1 MVLHQLALNLNN
13 GVEGMDLSHSQ
24 MIHMYEQMTRIREFD
39 ERAAVLMEHARVP
52 GVVHLYCG
60 EEAIGVGVCEA
71 LNADDYITSTHR
83 GHGHLIAKG
92 GDPVRMYAEL
102 FAKSTGYNRGKG
114 GSMHMAALDL
124 GIIGANGIV
133 AAGLPIGL
141 GVAFA
146 CDYQGN
152 GRVTVSFFGDGASNE
167 GAFHEAMNMAA
178 ILKAPM
184 VFVCE
189 NNGYGEWS
197 ATATQTSVADIAD
210 RAAAYGIPGAIVDGM
225 DIMAV
230 HEAAIEAIDRA
241 RSGAGPT
248 LLECKTY
255 RFYDHVGRDFG
266 ILQRDEAEIAHW
278 RGRDPIRLWRQTL
291 IDMEVLAEST
301 ADDITTRIG
310 QEMDSA
316 IAIAEQDPDP
326 SPEELFKDVYTE
338 S

>member
-1 MVLHQLALNLNN
+1 
-13 GVEGMDLSHSQ
+13 MDLTAAT
-24 MIHMYEQMTRIREFD
+24 MRRMFEQMTRIREFD
-39 ERAAVLMEHARVP
+39 ERAALLMEQARVH
-52 GVVHLYCG
+52 GSVHLYCG
-60 EEAIGVGVCEA
+60 EEAIAVGVCEA
-71 LNADDYITSTHR
+71 LNDDDYITSTHR

-92 GDPVRMYAEL
+92 GDVERMYAEL
-102 FAKSTGYNRGKG
+102 FAKTSGYNQGKG

-146 CDYQGN
+146 SQYRND
-152 GRVTVSFFGDGASNE
+152 GRVTVCFFGDGATNE
-167 GAFHEAMNMAA
+167 GAFHEAMNMAS

-197 ATATQTSVADIAD
+197 STESQTSIKDIAD
-210 RAAAYGIPGAIVDGM
+210 RAASYSMPGTIVDGM

-230 HEAAIEAIDRA
+230 HEAATEAIDRA
-241 RSGAGPT
+241 RSGAGPS

-266 ILQRDEAEIAHW
+266 ILQRDADEIARW
-278 RGRDPIRLWRQTL
+278 RARDPIALWRQAL
-291 IDMEVLAEST
+291 IAHGLLDEAEADAITARIAQDME
-301 ADDITTRIG
+301 R
-310 QEMDSA
+310 A
-316 IAIAEQDPDP
+316 IAKAEQAADPQPDA
-326 SPEELFKDVYTE
+326 LFTDVYTE
-338 S
+338 PT

>member
-1 MVLHQLALNLNN
+1 
-13 GVEGMDLSHSQ
+13 MDLTNAD
-24 MIHMYEQMTRIREFD
+24 MLRMFEQMTRIREFD
-39 ERAAVLMEHARVP
+39 ERAGLLMEQTRVP
-52 GVVHLYCG
+52 GSVHLYCG
-60 EEAIGVGVCEA
+60 EEAIAVGVCEA
-71 LNADDYITSTHR
+71 LNDDDYITSTHR

-92 GDPVRMYAEL
+92 GDVERMYAEL
-102 FAKSTGYNRGKG
+102 FAKATGYNGGKG

-146 CDYQGN
+146 SQYQGN
-152 GRVTVSFFGDGASNE
+152 DRVTVCFFGDGATNE

-197 ATATQTSVADIAD
+197 SAASTTSVADIVD
-210 RAAAYGIPGAIVDGM
+210 RAASYGIAGAMVDGM
-225 DIMAV
+225 DIAAV
-230 HEAAIEAIDRA
+230 HEASIEAVARA

-255 RFYDHVGRDFG
+255 RYYDHVGRDFG
-266 ILQRDEAEIAHW
+266 ILQRDPDEIARW
-278 RGRDPIRLWRQTL
+278 RARDPIKQWREVL
-291 IDMEVLAEST
+291 IAQGVFDDNTADTITARIAADMERAIANAEQAPDPHPDALYEDVYSEST
-301 ADDITTRIG
+301 
-310 QEMDSA
+310 
-316 IAIAEQDPDP
+316 
-326 SPEELFKDVYTE
+326 V
-338 S
+338 

>member
-1 MVLHQLALNLNN
+1 
-13 GVEGMDLSHSQ
+13 MDLSKAE
-24 MIHMYEQMTRIREFD
+24 MLRMFEQMAKIREFD
-39 ERAAVLMEHARVP
+39 ERAGLLMEQARVH
-52 GVVHLYCG
+52 GSVHLYCG
-60 EEAIGVGVCEA
+60 EEAIAVGVCEA
-71 LNADDYITSTHR
+71 LKDDDYITSTHR

-92 GDPVRMYAEL
+92 GDVGRMYAEL
-102 FAKSTGYNRGKG
+102 FAKATGYNGGKG

-146 CDYQGN
+146 SQYQEN
-152 GRVTVSFFGDGASNE
+152 DRVTVCFFGDGATNE

-197 ATATQTSVADIAD
+197 SAASTTSVADIVD
-210 RAAAYGIPGAIVDGM
+210 RAASYGIAGAMVDGM
-225 DIMAV
+225 DIAAV
-230 HEAAIEAIDRA
+230 HEAAIEAVARA

-266 ILQRDEAEIAHW
+266 VLQRDPDEVARW
-278 RGRDPIRLWRQTL
+278 RARDPIKQWRETL
-291 IDMEVLAEST
+291 IAQGVFDDSKADAITAGIASDMELAIAAAEQAPDPHPDALYEDVYSEST
-301 ADDITTRIG
+301 
-310 QEMDSA
+310 
-316 IAIAEQDPDP
+316 
-326 SPEELFKDVYTE
+326 V
-338 S
+338 

>member
-1 MVLHQLALNLNN
+1 
-13 GVEGMDLSHSQ
+13 MDLTNAD
-24 MIHMYEQMTRIREFD
+24 MLRMFEQMTRIREFD
-39 ERAAVLMEHARVP
+39 ERAGLLMEQARVP
-52 GVVHLYCG
+52 GSVHLYCG
-60 EEAIGVGVCEA
+60 EEAIAVGVCEA
-71 LNADDYITSTHR
+71 LNDDDYITSTHR

-92 GDPVRMYAEL
+92 GDVERMYAEL
-102 FAKSTGYNRGKG
+102 FAKATGYNGGKG

-146 CDYQGN
+146 SQYQGN
-152 GRVTVSFFGDGASNE
+152 DRVTVCFFGDGATNE

-197 ATATQTSVADIAD
+197 SAASTTSVADIVD
-210 RAAAYGIPGAIVDGM
+210 RAASYGIAGAMVDGM
-225 DIMAV
+225 DIAAV
-230 HEAAIEAIDRA
+230 HEASIEAVARA

-255 RFYDHVGRDFG
+255 RYYDHVGRDFG
-266 ILQRDEAEIAHW
+266 ILQRDPDEIARW
-278 RGRDPIRLWRQTL
+278 RARDPIQQWREVL
-291 IDMEVLAEST
+291 IAQGVFDDNTADTITARIAADMERAIANAEQAPDPHPDALYEDVYSEST
-301 ADDITTRIG
+301 
-310 QEMDSA
+310 
-316 IAIAEQDPDP
+316 
-326 SPEELFKDVYTE
+326 V
-338 S
+338 

>member
-1 MVLHQLALNLNN
+1 
-13 GVEGMDLSHSQ
+13 MDLNKAE
-24 MIHMYEQMTRIREFD
+24 MLRMFEQMTRIREFD
-39 ERAAVLMEHARVP
+39 ERAGLLMEQARVH
-52 GVVHLYCG
+52 GSVHLYCG
-60 EEAIGVGVCEA
+60 EEAIAVGVCEA
-71 LNADDYITSTHR
+71 LNDDDYITSTHR

-92 GDPVRMYAEL
+92 GDVDRMYAEL
-102 FAKSTGYNRGKG
+102 FAKSTGYNGGKG

-146 CDYQGN
+146 SQYQEN
-152 GRVTVSFFGDGASNE
+152 DRVTVCFFGDGATNE

-197 ATATQTSVADIAD
+197 SAASTTSVADIVD
-210 RAAAYGIPGAIVDGM
+210 RAASYGIAGAMVDGM
-225 DIMAV
+225 DIAAV
-230 HEAAIEAIDRA
+230 HEAAIEAVARA

-266 ILQRDEAEIAHW
+266 VLQRDPDEIARW
-278 RGRDPIRLWRQTL
+278 RARDPIKQWRETL
-291 IDMEVLAEST
+291 ITQGVFDDNTADAITARIAADMERAIAAAEQAPNPHPDALYEDVYSEST
-301 ADDITTRIG
+301 
-310 QEMDSA
+310 
-316 IAIAEQDPDP
+316 
-326 SPEELFKDVYTE
+326 V
-338 S
+338 

>member
-1 MVLHQLALNLNN
+1 
-13 GVEGMDLSHSQ
+13 MDLTNAD
-24 MIHMYEQMTRIREFD
+24 MLRMFEQMTRIREFD
-39 ERAAVLMEHARVP
+39 ERAGLLMEQARVP
-52 GVVHLYCG
+52 GSVHLYCG
-60 EEAIGVGVCEA
+60 EEAIAVGVCEA
-71 LNADDYITSTHR
+71 LNDDDYITSTHR

-92 GDPVRMYAEL
+92 GDVERMYAEL

-146 CDYQGN
+146 SQYQGN
-152 GRVTVSFFGDGASNE
+152 DRVTVCFFGDGATNE

-197 ATATQTSVADIAD
+197 SAASTTSVADIVD
-210 RAAAYGIPGAIVDGM
+210 RAASYGIAGAMVDGM
-225 DIMAV
+225 DIAAV
-230 HEAAIEAIDRA
+230 HEASIEAVARA

-255 RFYDHVGRDFG
+255 RYYDHVGRDFG
-266 ILQRDEAEIAHW
+266 ILQRDPDEIARW
-278 RGRDPIRLWRQTL
+278 RARDPIKQWREVL
-291 IDMEVLAEST
+291 IAQGVFDDNTADTITARIADDMERAIANAEQAPDPHLDALYEDVYSEST
-301 ADDITTRIG
+301 
-310 QEMDSA
+310 
-316 IAIAEQDPDP
+316 
-326 SPEELFKDVYTE
+326 V
-338 S
+338 

>member
-1 MVLHQLALNLNN
+1 
-13 GVEGMDLSHSQ
+13 MDLTNAD
-24 MIHMYEQMTRIREFD
+24 MLRMFEQMTRIREFD
-39 ERAAVLMEHARVP
+39 ERAGLLMEQARVH
-52 GVVHLYCG
+52 GSVHLYCG
-60 EEAIGVGVCEA
+60 EEAIAVGVCEA
-71 LNADDYITSTHR
+71 LNDDDYITSTHR

-92 GDPVRMYAEL
+92 GDVERMYAEL
-102 FAKSTGYNRGKG
+102 FAKATGYNGGKG

-146 CDYQGN
+146 SQYQGN
-152 GRVTVSFFGDGASNE
+152 DRVTVCFFGDGATNE

-197 ATATQTSVADIAD
+197 SAASTTSVTDIVD
-210 RAAAYGIPGAIVDGM
+210 RAASYGIAGAMVDGM
-225 DIMAV
+225 DIAAV
-230 HEAAIEAIDRA
+230 HEASIEAIARA

-255 RFYDHVGRDFG
+255 RYYDHVGRDFG
-266 ILQRDEAEIAHW
+266 ILERDPDEIARW
-278 RGRDPIRLWRQTL
+278 RARDPIKQWRKVL
-291 IDMEVLAEST
+291 IAQGVFDDNTADTITARIAADMDRAIANAEQAPDPHPDALYEDVYSEST
-301 ADDITTRIG
+301 
-310 QEMDSA
+310 
-316 IAIAEQDPDP
+316 
-326 SPEELFKDVYTE
+326 V
-338 S
+338 

>member
-1 MVLHQLALNLNN
+1 
-13 GVEGMDLSHSQ
+13 MDLTNSD
-24 MIHMYEQMTRIREFD
+24 MLRMFEQMTRIREFD
-39 ERAAVLMEHARVP
+39 ERAGLLMEQARVH
-52 GVVHLYCG
+52 GSVHLYCG
-60 EEAIGVGVCEA
+60 EEAIAVGVCEA
-71 LNADDYITSTHR
+71 LNDDDYITSTHR

-92 GDPVRMYAEL
+92 GDVERMYAEL
-102 FAKSTGYNRGKG
+102 FAKATGYNGGKG

-146 CDYQGN
+146 SQYQGN
-152 GRVTVSFFGDGASNE
+152 DRVTVCFFGDGATNE

-197 ATATQTSVADIAD
+197 SAASTTSVTDIVD
-210 RAAAYGIPGAIVDGM
+210 RAASYGIAGAMVDGM
-225 DIMAV
+225 DIAAV
-230 HEAAIEAIDRA
+230 HEASIEAIARA

-255 RFYDHVGRDFG
+255 RYYDHVGRDFG
-266 ILQRDEAEIAHW
+266 MLQRDPDEIARWHA
-278 RGRDPIRLWRQTL
+278 RDPIKQWRKVL
-291 IDMEVLAEST
+291 IAQGVFDDNT
-301 ADDITTRIG
+301 ADTITARIAAD
-310 QEMDSA
+310 MDSA
-316 IAIAEQDPDP
+316 IAKAEQAPDP
-326 SPEELFKDVYTE
+326 HPDALYEDVYSE
-338 S
+338 STV

>member
-1 MVLHQLALNLNN
+1 
-13 GVEGMDLSHSQ
+13 MDLSNKQ

-39 ERAAVLMEHARVP
+39 ERAALLMEQARVH
-52 GVVHLYCG
+52 GSVHLYCG

-71 LNADDYITSTHR
+71 LNKDDYITSTHR

-92 GDPVRMYAEL
+92 GDPERMYAEL
-102 FAKSTGYNRGKG
+102 FAKSFGYNRGKG

-146 CDYQGN
+146 STYQGN
-152 GRVTVSFFGDGASNE
+152 DRVTVCFFGDGASNE
-167 GAFHEAMNMAA
+167 GAFHEAMNMAG

-197 ATATQTSVADIAD
+197 STASQTSVEDIAD
-210 RAAAYGIPGAIVDGM
+210 RASSYGMPGVVVDGM

-230 HEAAIEAIDRA
+230 HEVAIEAIARA
-241 RSGAGPT
+241 RRGEGAT
-248 LLECKTY
+248 LMECKTY

-266 ILQRDEAEIAHW
+266 ILQRDEAEIAFW
-278 RGRDPIRLWRQTL
+278 RNRDPIKLWRKIL
-291 IDMEVLAEST
+291 IDKGVLTKSKASR
-301 ADDITTRIG
+301 ITTRIG
-310 QEMDSA
+310 KEMDAA
-316 IAIAEQDPDP
+316 IEKTEQMPDP
-326 SPEELFKDVYTE
+326 LPEELFTDVYTE

>member
-1 MVLHQLALNLNN
+1 
-13 GVEGMDLSHSQ
+13 MDLTNAD
-24 MIHMYEQMTRIREFD
+24 MLRMFEQMTRIREFD
-39 ERAAVLMEHARVP
+39 ERAGLLMEQARVH
-52 GVVHLYCG
+52 GSVHLYCG
-60 EEAIGVGVCEA
+60 EEAIAVGVCEA
-71 LNADDYITSTHR
+71 LNDDDYITSTHR

-92 GDPVRMYAEL
+92 GDVERMYAEL
-102 FAKSTGYNRGKG
+102 FAKATGYNGGKG

-146 CDYQGN
+146 SQYQGN
-152 GRVTVSFFGDGASNE
+152 DRVTVCFFGDGATNE

-197 ATATQTSVADIAD
+197 SAASTTSVTDIVD
-210 RAAAYGIPGAIVDGM
+210 RAASYGIAGAMVDGM
-225 DIMAV
+225 DIAAV
-230 HEAAIEAIDRA
+230 HEASIEAIARA

-255 RFYDHVGRDFG
+255 RYYDHVGRDFG
-266 ILQRDEAEIAHW
+266 MLERDPDEIARW
-278 RGRDPIRLWRQTL
+278 RARDPIKQWRKVL
-291 IDMEVLAEST
+291 IAQGVFDDNTADTITARIAADMERAIAKAEQAPDPHPDALYEDVYSEST
-301 ADDITTRIG
+301 
-310 QEMDSA
+310 
-316 IAIAEQDPDP
+316 
-326 SPEELFKDVYTE
+326 V
-338 S
+338 

>member
-1 MVLHQLALNLNN
+1 
-13 GVEGMDLSHSQ
+13 MDLSKAD
-24 MIHMYEQMTRIREFD
+24 MLRMFEQMTRIREFD
-39 ERAAVLMEHARVP
+39 ERAGLLMEQARVH
-52 GVVHLYCG
+52 GSVHLYCG
-60 EEAIGVGVCEA
+60 EEAIAVGVCEA
-71 LNADDYITSTHR
+71 LNDDDYITSTHR

-92 GDPVRMYAEL
+92 GDVDRMYAEL
-102 FAKSTGYNRGKG
+102 FAKATGYNGGKG

-146 CDYQGN
+146 SQYQGN
-152 GRVTVSFFGDGASNE
+152 DRVTVCFFGDGATNE

-197 ATATQTSVADIAD
+197 SAASTTSVADIVD
-210 RAAAYGIPGAIVDGM
+210 RAASYGIAGAMVDGM
-225 DIMAV
+225 DIAAV
-230 HEAAIEAIDRA
+230 HEASIEAVARA

-255 RFYDHVGRDFG
+255 RYYDHVGRDFG
-266 ILQRDEAEIAHW
+266 VLQRDPDEIAQW
-278 RGRDPIRLWRQTL
+278 RARDPIKQWREAL
-291 IDMEVLAEST
+291 IAQGVFDDKTADTITARIAADMERAITNAEQAPDPHPDALYEDVYSEST
-301 ADDITTRIG
+301 
-310 QEMDSA
+310 
-316 IAIAEQDPDP
+316 
-326 SPEELFKDVYTE
+326 V
-338 S
+338 

>member
-1 MVLHQLALNLNN
+1 
-13 GVEGMDLSHSQ
+13 MDLTNAG
-24 MIHMYEQMTRIREFD
+24 MLRMFEQMTRIREFD
-39 ERAAVLMEHARVP
+39 ERAGLLMEQARVH
-52 GVVHLYCG
+52 GSVHLYCG
-60 EEAIGVGVCEA
+60 EEAIAVGVCEA
-71 LNADDYITSTHR
+71 LNDDDYITSTHR

-92 GDPVRMYAEL
+92 GDVERMYAEL
-102 FAKSTGYNRGKG
+102 FAKATGYNGGKG

-146 CDYQGN
+146 SQYQGN
-152 GRVTVSFFGDGASNE
+152 DRVTVCFFGDGATNE

-197 ATATQTSVADIAD
+197 SAASTTSVTDIVD
-210 RAAAYGIPGAIVDGM
+210 RAASYGIAGAMVDGM
-225 DIMAV
+225 DIAAV
-230 HEAAIEAIDRA
+230 HEASIEAIARA

-255 RFYDHVGRDFG
+255 RYYDHVGRDFG
-266 ILQRDEAEIAHW
+266 MLERDPDEIARW
-278 RGRDPIRLWRQTL
+278 RARDPIKQWRKVL
-291 IDMEVLAEST
+291 IAQGVFDGDTADTITARIAADMDRAIANAEQAPDPHPDALYEDVYSEST
-301 ADDITTRIG
+301 
-310 QEMDSA
+310 
-316 IAIAEQDPDP
+316 
-326 SPEELFKDVYTE
+326 V
-338 S
+338 

>member
-1 MVLHQLALNLNN
+1 
-13 GVEGMDLSHSQ
+13 MDLTNSD
-24 MIHMYEQMTRIREFD
+24 MLRMFEQMTRIREFD
-39 ERAAVLMEHARVP
+39 ERAGLLMEQARVH
-52 GVVHLYCG
+52 GSVHLYCG
-60 EEAIGVGVCEA
+60 EEAIAVGVCEA
-71 LNADDYITSTHR
+71 LNDDDYITSTHR

-92 GDPVRMYAEL
+92 GDVERMYAEL
-102 FAKSTGYNRGKG
+102 FAKATGYNGGKG

-146 CDYQGN
+146 SQYQGN
-152 GRVTVSFFGDGASNE
+152 DRVTVCFFGDGATNE

-197 ATATQTSVADIAD
+197 SAASTTSVTDIVD
-210 RAAAYGIPGAIVDGM
+210 RAASYGIAGAMVDGV
-225 DIMAV
+225 DIAAV
-230 HEAAIEAIDRA
+230 HEASIEAIARA

-255 RFYDHVGRDFG
+255 RYYDHVGRDFG
-266 ILQRDEAEIAHW
+266 MLQRDPDEIARWHA
-278 RGRDPIRLWRQTL
+278 RDPIKQWRKVL
-291 IDMEVLAEST
+291 IAQGVFDDNTADTITSRIAADMDRAIAKAEQAPDPHPDALYEDVYSEST
-301 ADDITTRIG
+301 
-310 QEMDSA
+310 
-316 IAIAEQDPDP
+316 
-326 SPEELFKDVYTE
+326 V
-338 S
+338 

>member
-1 MVLHQLALNLNN
+1 
-13 GVEGMDLSHSQ
+13 MDLTNAD
-24 MIHMYEQMTRIREFD
+24 MLRMFEQMTRIREFD
-39 ERAAVLMEHARVP
+39 ERAGLLMEQARVP
-52 GVVHLYCG
+52 GSVHLYCG
-60 EEAIGVGVCEA
+60 EEAIAVGVCEA
-71 LNADDYITSTHR
+71 LNDDDYITSTHR

-92 GDPVRMYAEL
+92 GDVERMYAEL
-102 FAKSTGYNRGKG
+102 FAKATGYNGGKG

-146 CDYQGN
+146 SQYQGN
-152 GRVTVSFFGDGASNE
+152 DRVTVCFFGDGATNE

-197 ATATQTSVADIAD
+197 SAASTTSVADIVD
-210 RAAAYGIPGAIVDGM
+210 RAASYGIAGAMVDGM
-225 DIMAV
+225 DIAAV
-230 HEAAIEAIDRA
+230 HEASIEAVARA

-255 RFYDHVGRDFG
+255 RYYDHVGRDFG
-266 ILQRDEAEIAHW
+266 ILQRDPDEIARW
-278 RGRDPIRLWRQTL
+278 RARYPIKQWREVL
-291 IDMEVLAEST
+291 IAQGVFDDNTADTITARIAADMERAIANAEQAPDPHPDALYEDVYSEST
-301 ADDITTRIG
+301 
-310 QEMDSA
+310 
-316 IAIAEQDPDP
+316 
-326 SPEELFKDVYTE
+326 V
-338 S
+338 

>member
-1 MVLHQLALNLNN
+1 
-13 GVEGMDLSHSQ
+13 MDLTNAD
-24 MIHMYEQMTRIREFD
+24 MLRMFEQMTRIREFD
-39 ERAAVLMEHARVP
+39 ERAGLLMEQTRVH
-52 GVVHLYCG
+52 GSVHLYCG
-60 EEAIGVGVCEA
+60 EEAIAVGVCEA
-71 LNADDYITSTHR
+71 LNDDDYITSTHR

-92 GDPVRMYAEL
+92 GDVERMYAEL
-102 FAKSTGYNRGKG
+102 FAKATGYNGGKG

-146 CDYQGN
+146 SQYQDN
-152 GRVTVSFFGDGASNE
+152 DRVTVCFFGDGATNE

-197 ATATQTSVADIAD
+197 SAASTTSVADVAD
-210 RAAAYGIPGAIVDGM
+210 RAASYGIPGAIVDGM
-225 DIMAV
+225 DVAAV
-230 HEAAIEAIDRA
+230 HEAAIEAIARA

-255 RFYDHVGRDFG
+255 RYYDHVGRDFG
-266 ILQRDEAEIAHW
+266 ILQRDPDEVKRW
-278 RGRDPIRLWRQTL
+278 RKRDPIKLWRKSL
-291 IDMEVLAEST
+291 IAQGVFDAKT
-301 ADDITTRIG
+301 ADAVTARIAAD
-310 QEMDSA
+310 MDRA
-316 IAIAEQDPDP
+316 IAAAEQEPDP
-326 SPEELFKDVYTE
+326 HPDALYTDVYSETTV
-338 S
+338 

>member
-1 MVLHQLALNLNN
+1 
-13 GVEGMDLSHSQ
+13 MDLNKAE
-24 MIHMYEQMTRIREFD
+24 MLRMFEQMTRIREFD
-39 ERAAVLMEHARVP
+39 ERAGLLMEQARVH
-52 GVVHLYCG
+52 GSVHLYCG
-60 EEAIGVGVCEA
+60 EEAIAVGVCEA
-71 LNADDYITSTHR
+71 LNDDDYITSTHR

-92 GDPVRMYAEL
+92 GDVDRMYAEL
-102 FAKSTGYNRGKG
+102 YAKSTGYNGGKG

-146 CDYQGN
+146 SQYQEN
-152 GRVTVSFFGDGASNE
+152 DRVTVCFFGDGATNE

-197 ATATQTSVADIAD
+197 SAASTTSVADIVD
-210 RAAAYGIPGAIVDGM
+210 RAASYGIAGAMVDGM
-225 DIMAV
+225 DIAAV
-230 HEAAIEAIDRA
+230 HEAAIEAVARA

-266 ILQRDEAEIAHW
+266 VLQRDPDEIARW
-278 RGRDPIRLWRQTL
+278 RARDPIKQWRETL
-291 IDMEVLAEST
+291 ITQGVFDDNTADAITARIAADMERAIAAAEQAPNPHPDALYEDVYSEST
-301 ADDITTRIG
+301 
-310 QEMDSA
+310 
-316 IAIAEQDPDP
+316 
-326 SPEELFKDVYTE
+326 V
-338 S
+338 

>member
-1 MVLHQLALNLNN
+1 
-13 GVEGMDLSHSQ
+13 MDLTNAD
-24 MIHMYEQMTRIREFD
+24 MLRMFEQMTRIREFD
-39 ERAAVLMEHARVP
+39 ERAGLLMEQARVH
-52 GVVHLYCG
+52 GSVHLYCG
-60 EEAIGVGVCEA
+60 EEAIAVGVCEA
-71 LNADDYITSTHR
+71 LNDDDYITSTHR

-92 GDPVRMYAEL
+92 GDVERMYAEL
-102 FAKSTGYNRGKG
+102 FAKATGYNGGKG

-146 CDYQGN
+146 SQYQGN
-152 GRVTVSFFGDGASNE
+152 DRVTVCFFGDGATNE

-197 ATATQTSVADIAD
+197 SAASTTSVTDIVD
-210 RAAAYGIPGAIVDGM
+210 RAASYGIAGAMVDGM
-225 DIMAV
+225 DIAAV
-230 HEAAIEAIDRA
+230 HEASIEAIARA

-255 RFYDHVGRDFG
+255 RYYDHVGRDFG
-266 ILQRDEAEIAHW
+266 MLERDPDEIARW
-278 RGRDPIRLWRQTL
+278 RARDPIKQWRKVL
-291 IDMEVLAEST
+291 IAQGVFDDNTADTITARIAADMDRAIANAEQAPDPHPDALYEDVYSEST
-301 ADDITTRIG
+301 
-310 QEMDSA
+310 
-316 IAIAEQDPDP
+316 
-326 SPEELFKDVYTE
+326 V
-338 S
+338 